1 MAIAWAMVIIQ
12 QEYMVFNHPRILD
25 MGIFFLVSES
35 KIVEKQK
42 TNKQKTPQKQHRKL
56 LTGDV

>member
-35 KIVEKQK
+35 KIVEKQ
-42 TNKQKTPQKQHRKL
+42 TNKKKTPQNN
-56 LTGDV
+56 TENF